1 MKMTQI
7 IRNEVRQI
15 GVFGMIPHHLNREK
29 IRRIMK
35 ATIPPQTNEDA
46 EPAKPSPPF
55 CEH

>member
-1 MKMTQI
+1 MKMIQI

-15 GVFGMIPHHLNREK
+15 GLFGSIPHHLNREK

-35 ATIPPQTNEDA
+35 ATIPPQTNE
-46 EPAKPSPPF
+46 PAKPSPPF